1 MEVERFERLTPRQRA
16 CLRRVRDLQTTK
28 EIALALEISPATVT
42 GYLDDAVAKIGARDR
57 RDAALLFDA
66 YEESHPEQ
74 FRGDSTRFDL
84 PPPPAP
90 FPIPA
95 HRERQLDEDRVREVS
110 TYFEIPQARQ
120 SAEWRLPFSTGDRR
134 NDLGITQRT
143 IWIIAIAVVILF
155 TFGNFISAFE
165 GIGRIGR
172 TAVTAV
178 R

>member
-1 MEVERFERLTPRQRA
+1 MAVERFERLTPRQRA

-28 EIALALEISPATVT
+28 EIAQALEISPATVN

-66 YEESHPEQ
+66 FEEMHPDR
-74 FRGDSTRFDL
+74 FRGDLDRFDPA
-84 PPPPAP
+84 PPSAP

-110 TYFEIPQARQ
+110 TYFEIPQART
-120 SAEWRLPFSTGDRR
+120 STEWRLPFQTGDRR

-143 IWIIAIAVVILF
+143 MWIIAIAVVILF

-172 TAVTAV
+172 TAAEV
-178 R
+178 RR